1 MTVQWEN
8 YAQAAD
14 AGDKMQATKRD
25 KLHRTTVPLDRKNT

>member
-8 YAQAAD
+8 YAQAA
-14 AGDKMQATKRD
+14 AGDKMQATKRG